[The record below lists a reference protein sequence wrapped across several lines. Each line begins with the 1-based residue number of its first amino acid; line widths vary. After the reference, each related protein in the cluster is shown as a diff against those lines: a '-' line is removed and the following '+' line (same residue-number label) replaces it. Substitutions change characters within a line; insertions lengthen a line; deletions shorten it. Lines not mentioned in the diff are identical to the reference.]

1 MEHMETIKY
10 EGHDCVKMTNGTV
23 DLMIPQRFGPRVLFA
38 GFKGGKNMFGVVPDV
53 DLKTP
58 MGLWKIHGGHR
69 LWIAPEIMP
78 DTYYPDND
86 DVTIE
91 ERGRDITVSQ
101 SQRKINIKKEMV
113 ISFQGKNKVKVV
125 HNVYN
130 TGSQPR
136 EFAVW
141 ALSLMRTG
149 GFAIVPQSTEKED
162 KAGFLPN
169 RNLVMWAYTDL
180 ADKRF
185 KMTPKYNFVK
195 QGGPKPFKIGQRI
208 PLGWSAYSN
217 GTDLFVKR
225 FKFEAGKTYPDF
237 LSNVEIYSCD
247 KFLEVETISP
257 LMKMDGGSCYTYT
270 ETWEFFKDKKIA
282 FGDEKLKI

>member
-1 MEHMETIKY
+1 MENITY
-10 EGHDCVKMTNGTV
+10 EGHECVNFSNGTI
-23 DLMIPQRFGPRVLFA
+23 DLYIPKHFGPRIFFA

-53 DLKTP
+53 GLKTSL
-58 MGLWKIHGGHR
+58 GKWNIYGGHR
-69 LWIAPEIMP
+69 LWIAPEITP

-86 DVTIE
+86 DVVIE
-91 ERGRDITVSQ
+91 ERGREIAVSQ

-113 ISFQGKNKVKVV
+113 LSFQGKNKVKVV

-130 TGSQPR
+130 TGIRPR

-162 KAGFLPN
+162 KGGFLPN
-169 RNLVMWAYTDL
+169 KNLVTWAYTDVT
-180 ADKRF
+180 DKRF
-185 KMTPKYNFVK
+185 KQTPKFNFVK

-208 PLGWSAYSN
+208 PLGWSAYCN
-217 GTDLFVKR
+217 GGDLFVTR
-225 FKFEAGKTYPDF
+225 FKFERGETYPDF

-247 KFLEVETISP
+247 KFLEVETIAP
-257 LMKMDGGSCYTYT
+257 LRKMDGGTCATYV
-270 ETWEFFKDKKIA
+270 ETWEFYQKKKIA
-282 FGDEKLKI
+282 FGDQKIKI